1 VGSSGLRIG
10 LVIHELLTSG
20 GTERQCL
27 SLARELRKQG
37 NEVTVITTAYDP
49 ERCYPGLAADLVVR
63 IAGPGWFPRLRR
75 PLLLRRL
82 LDMYRLSQVVLA
94 DQATLQYDILNAHH
108 WPPHWAAVWAKR
120 RVPHPVVWACNDL
133 PSAWLNQVRGVWGAL
148 RRLAYRPVHRFDYS
162 LVRRVDRI
170 TVLDQ
175 RMAELVAHSYHGA
188 TVKVIRT
195 GIDLEKFAAIPTDL
209 PIRSRHGL
217 RRDSYLLLCLG
228 ILMPHRRI
236 EDVIEAVKLL
246 RDQNLDT
253 QLLIAGSTEIDP
265 AYTRILRKLVGRLQL
280 SNNVHLIGGISEAQI
295 ADYYRACDAFVFPNE
310 EQTWGL
316 AVIEAM
322 AVGKPVIVSTGSGVH
337 EVIQDGVTGFLIP
350 SRSPS
355 SIATIVRHLADH
367 PAIAAGVAEAG
378 RTYVV
383 ANFSWGRYAED
394 MLSVFAELLDAGD
407 GGRSEGRSQADG
419 QTTGSQIA
427 NRRSSSGSSPES

>member
-1 VGSSGLRIG
+1 
-10 LVIHELLTSG
+10 
-20 GTERQCL
+20 
-27 SLARELRKQG
+27 
-37 NEVTVITTAYDP
+37 
-49 ERCYPGLAADLVVR
+49 
-63 IAGPGWFPRLRR
+63 
-75 PLLLRRL
+75 
-82 LDMYRLSQVVLA
+82 
-94 DQATLQYDILNAHH
+94 
-108 WPPHWAAVWAKR
+108 
-120 RVPHPVVWACNDL
+120 
-133 PSAWLNQVRGVWGAL
+133 
-148 RRLAYRPVHRFDYS
+148 LAYHPVHRFDCS
-162 LVRRVDRI
+162 LVRQVDRI
-170 TVLDQ
+170 TVLDH
-175 RMAELVAHSYHGA
+175 RMAGLIARSYEGA
-188 TVKVIRT
+188 AVEVIRT
-195 GIDLEKFAAIPTDL
+195 GIDLEKFGAKPTGP
-209 PIRSRHGL
+209 PIRARYGL
-217 RRDSYLLLCLG
+217 RTGSYLLLCLG
-228 ILMPHRRI
+228 IQMPHRRT
-236 EDVIEAVKLL
+236 EDAIEAVKVL
-246 RDQNLDT
+246 RDQNLDV
-253 QLLIAGSTEIDP
+253 QLLIAGSGQIHP
-265 AYTRILRKLVGRLQL
+265 AYTQQLRTLIGRLQL
-280 SNNVHLIGGISEAQI
+280 SNDVYLIGGIAEAHI
-295 ADYYRACDAFVFPNE
+295 PDYYRACDAFVFPNE